1 MKIDLSI
8 YEVMDLLSEG
18 STAQK
23 EFMKNISESGNSFR
37 DVLEVLEELQEEEEL
52 NFDLRGDINGG
63 VLRFEKLTEEI
74 IDNYYYIRFI
84 NGYGLVFY

>member
-23 EFMKNISESGNSFR
+23 EFWKNISESGNSFR

-52 NFDLRGDINGG
+52 DFDLRGDINGG

>member
-1 MKIDLSI
+1 MNINLSI

-23 EFMKNISESGNSFR
+23 EFLRDISESGNSFR

-52 NFDLRGDINGG
+52 TFDLRGDINGG
-63 VLRFEKLTEEI
+63 VLRFEEVTEYI
-74 IDNYYYIRFI
+74 KGNYLFI
-84 NGYGLVFY
+84 EFENGYGLVFY

>member
-23 EFMKNISESGNSFR
+23 EFLKGISESGNSFR